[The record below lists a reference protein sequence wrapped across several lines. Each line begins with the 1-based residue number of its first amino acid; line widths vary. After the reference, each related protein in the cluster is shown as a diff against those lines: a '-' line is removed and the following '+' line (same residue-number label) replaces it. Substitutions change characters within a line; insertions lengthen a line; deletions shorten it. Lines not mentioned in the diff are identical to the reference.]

1 MSKEWL
7 LFYLTLN
14 KTFLSHLK
22 LLFGRIILEI
32 LQWATECDWEQVTHA
47 QEAMWVLKAT
57 AWGVGGRGNRRL
69 SPVWEPSH
77 MTGQFCWW
85 AVMVLLHMKTE
96 GELRFFK
103 AGCHRLPVWNA
114 CFVFLIL
121 ALWLQLLLIIDRKG
135 PIQLKSGRSVQ
146 DDSS

>member
-47 QEAMWVLKAT
+47 QEAM
-57 AWGVGGRGNRRL
+57 
-69 SPVWEPSH
+69 
-77 MTGQFCWW
+77 
-85 AVMVLLHMKTE
+85 
-96 GELRFFK
+96 
-103 AGCHRLPVWNA
+103 
-114 CFVFLIL
+114 
-121 ALWLQLLLIIDRKG
+121 
-135 PIQLKSGRSVQ
+135 
-146 DDSS
+146 